1 MQNINLLF
9 VTITTLRNNL
19 ELIASIAKAES
30 DRRVMSSRVEIFALT
45 GLPLINPGD
54 DLAGLIVKQVRAQ
67 GLGIENGDII
77 VIGQKAVSK
86 TEGRLVDIDKVSP
99 SRRALDLARK
109 VRKRA
114 GFVEIVLRDSKRI
127 ARASRQALIVTTK
140 HGFTCLNGGVDKSNV
155 EGERMY
161 ALLPVNPDLSARKIR
176 TRIQRL
182 TKRKIGLLITD
193 THSRPFRLG
202 QVEETI
208 GVAGLDPLVDY
219 RGKRDL
225 FGYKLR
231 FKNVAIADELA
242 AAAELVMG
250 QGTEATPVAII
261 RGLGRV
267 KFKERARSSQ
277 LVVAPGQDLFKGTL

>member
-1 MQNINLLF
+1 ML
-9 VTITTLRNNL
+9 
-19 ELIASIAKAES
+19 
-30 DRRVMSSRVEIFALT
+30 SRIEISALA

-54 DLAGLIVKQVRAQ
+54 DLAGMIVKQARVT
-67 GLGIENGDII
+67 GLGIKNGDII

-86 TEGRLVDIDKVSP
+86 SEGRLVDISTVRP
-99 SRRALDLARK
+99 SKRALVLARK
-109 VRKRA
+109 ARKKA
-114 GFVEIVLRDSKRI
+114 GFVEIVLRDSKKV

-140 HGFTCLNGGVDKSNV
+140 LGFTCLNGGVDKSNV

-176 TRIQRL
+176 KRIQQL
-182 TKRKIGLLITD
+182 TGKKIGLLITD

-208 GVAGLDPLVDY
+208 GLAGLDPLVDY

-225 FGYKLR
+225 FGYQLR

-250 QGTEATPVAII
+250 QGTEATPAAII
-261 RGLGRV
+261 RGVGRA
-267 KFKERARSSQ
+267 KFKERGRSSQ
-277 LVVAPGQDLFKGTL
+277 LVVAAGQDLFRGTL

>member
-1 MQNINLLF
+1 
-9 VTITTLRNNL
+9 
-19 ELIASIAKAES
+19 
-30 DRRVMSSRVEIFALT
+30 MSSRVEVSALT

-54 DLAGLIVKQVRAQ
+54 DLAGMIVKQARVE
-67 GLGIENGDII
+67 GLGIKNGDII

-86 TEGRLVDIDKVSP
+86 SEGRLVDIVKVRP
-99 SRRALDLARK
+99 SKRALELARK
-109 VRKRA
+109 VRKKA
-114 GFVEIVLRDSKRI
+114 GFVEIVLRDAKKV
-127 ARASRQALIVTTK
+127 ARASRQALIVTTR

-155 EGERMY
+155 EGERMF
-161 ALLPVNPDLSARKIR
+161 ALLPINPDLSARKIR
-176 TRIQRL
+176 ARIQRL
-182 TKRKIGLLITD
+182 TKQKIGLLITD

-202 QVEETI
+202 QVEEI
-208 GVAGLDPLVDY
+208 VGLAGLDPLVDY

-225 FGYKLR
+225 FGYELR

-261 RGLGRV
+261 RGAGRV

-277 LVVAPGQDLFKGTL
+277 LVVAARQDLFKGTL

>member
-1 MQNINLLF
+1 
-9 VTITTLRNNL
+9 
-19 ELIASIAKAES
+19 
-30 DRRVMSSRVEIFALT
+30 MSSRVEIFALT

-54 DLAGLIVKQVRAQ
+54 DLAALIVKQARAQ
-67 GLGIENGDII
+67 GLGIDNRDII

-114 GFVEIVLRDSKRI
+114 GFVEIVLRDSKRV

-140 HGFTCLNGGVDKSNV
+140 LGFTCLNGGVDKSNV

-225 FGYKLR
+225 FGYQLR
-231 FKNVAIADELA
+231 FKNIAIADELA